1 MQVSVAILLGWTL
14 GGLVVAWS
22 AAVTR
27 FYRSEK
33 LASMSEGA
41 RVAVAALVGFVFVLP
56 VTLVGCW
63 HLASKAVPTLDG
75 HAAESEVNSLRDH

>member
-14 GGLVVAWS
+14 GGFVVAWS

-27 FYRSEK
+27 FYRSDK

-56 VTLVGCW
+56 VALVGCW
-63 HLASKAVPTLDG
+63 RLASKAVPTFDG
-75 HAAESEVNSLRDH
+75 RTAESEMNSLRNH